1 MEEICLGPCSLLAYM
16 CSVWSPHVYKMDL
29 EANPIFIFKVLKDS
43 ARTKTSS
50 QKSTLRGIFC
60 KMQNLNKKNDCS
72 ACNIVSMV
80 WSNMCERREKGLNGH

>member
-29 EANPIFIFKVLKDS
+29 EAKPIFIFKVLKDS

-60 KMQNLNKKNDCS
+60 KMQNLNKKNDRA
-72 ACNIVSMV
+72 ACNKVPMV